1 VRHIPDTGPIHFI
14 GIGGIGMSGIAEVLC
29 ASGFSVT
36 GSDASENA
44 NVKRLRAKGVQVY
57 VGHVG
62 SQVEGSAVV
71 VTSTAIRPDNPE
83 LIAARLL
90 HIPVMRR
97 AEMLAELMRLRQSI
111 CVSGTH
117 GKTTTTSLCAAL
129 LDTAEADPT
138 VVNGGIINA
147 YGTNARLGSGD
158 WFVAEADE
166 SDGSFLK
173 LPSTIAVVTNI
184 DPEHMEH
191 YGTFANLVTCFEQF
205 VHHIP
210 FYGLAILCADHPV
223 VKDLAERVTDRRKIT
238 YGLKGGADIQATNI
252 RMCLEGATFDVVI
265 DPHAPMVAAKELSWH
280 FLQDLKLPLY
290 GEHNIQNALVVIALA
305 IELGYGPEIIAQT
318 LAGFGGVKR
327 RFTRVGEVA
336 GAVIIDDY
344 AHHPVEIE
352 AVLKA
357 ARQATAGEVVAVIQP
372 HRYTRLSHLFV
383 DFVNSLGLA
392 DQIVVCPVY
401 SAGEPPIEGV
411 SEDTFTK
418 ALRQA
423 FPKKSIH
430 QVVDGATLSAHV
442 AGLLGATGNLKPGSL
457 VVCMGAGSISQWA
470 YQLPDEV
477 SHLLASSGK
486 THVAS

>member
-1 VRHIPDTGPIHFI
+1 MRHIPATGPIHFI

-29 ASGFSVT
+29 ASGFVVT

-44 NVKRLRAKGVQVY
+44 NVKRLRAKGIQVY

-62 SQVEGSAVV
+62 TQVEGAAVV
-71 VTSTAIRPDNPE
+71 VISTAIRPDNPE
-83 LIAARLL
+83 LIAARFL

-129 LDTAEADPT
+129 LDAAEADPT

-147 YGTNARLGSGD
+147 YGTNARLGTGE

-191 YGTFANLVTCFEQF
+191 YGTFANLVACFEQF
-205 VHHIP
+205 IHHIP

-223 VKDLAERVTDRRKIT
+223 VHDLAERVQDRRKIT
-238 YGLKGGADIQATNI
+238 YGLKEGADIQATNI
-252 RMCLEGATFDVVI
+252 RMCLEGATFDVRI
-265 DPHAPMVAAKELSWH
+265 NPHTPVVAAKNLSWH
-280 FLQDLKLPLY
+280 SLKNIKLPLF
-290 GEHNIQNALVVIALA
+290 GEHNVQNALVVVALA
-305 IELGYGPEIIAQT
+305 IEMGYSPAVIASA
-318 LAGFGGVKR
+318 LCGFEGVKR
-327 RFTRVGEVA
+327 RFTRVGEVG

-357 ARQATAGEVVAVIQP
+357 ARQATAGDVVAVIQP
-372 HRYTRLSHLFV
+372 HRYTRLSHLFD
-383 DFVNSLGLA
+383 DFVSAMKLA
-392 DQIVVCPVY
+392 DQIIVCPVY
-401 SAGEPPIEGV
+401 SAGEAPIDGAN
-411 SEDTFTK
+411 EDTFTA
-418 ALRQA
+418 ALKSA
-423 FPKKSIH
+423 FPAKKIS
-430 QVVDGATLSAHV
+430 QVVDGKDLSAHV
-442 AGLLGATGNLKPGSL
+442 AELLGAGSL
-457 VVCMGAGSISQWA
+457 KVGAMVVCMGAGSISQWT
-470 YQLPDEV
+470 YQLPGEV
-477 SHLLASSGK
+477 THLLQTAGK
-486 THVAS
+486 TYAAP